1 MSKYKISYIN
11 LNQSSNQSSNKL
23 INEIICFFLQLR
35 NDIKMY
41 HWQTKSYPYH
51 KISDDLLSTIDL
63 LSDKFVETL
72 LGRMGTRPNMNS
84 SIEIQ
89 NISDDLFKDILDKAI
104 NYLTNDLNIINNFT
118 DLMNIRDEIIGE
130 INKTKYLLTFS

>member
-1 MSKYKISYIN
+1 MFKTYTLKSYNSTNN
-11 LNQSSNQSSNKL
+11 LNITSK
-23 INEIICFFLQLR
+23 IICFFLQFR

-41 HWQTKSYPYH
+41 HWQTKSFPYH
-51 KISDDLLSTIDL
+51 KISDELLSTIDS

-72 LGRMGTRPNMNS
+72 LGRLETRPNIDS
-84 SIEIQ
+84 KIYIR
-89 NISDDLFKDILDKAI
+89 NISDELFKEIMDAANKYLI
-104 NYLTNDLNIINNFT
+104 NELSEIESYT

>member
-11 LNQSSNQSSNKL
+11 LNQSSNQSSEQL
-23 INEIICFFLQLR
+23 ITDIICFFLQLR
-35 NDIKMY
+35 NNIKMY
-41 HWQTKSYPYH
+41 HWQTKSFPYH

-72 LGRMGTRPNMNS
+72 LGRMNTRPNINS

-89 NISDDLFKDILDKAI
+89 NISDDLFKKILDKA
-104 NYLTNDLNIINNFT
+104 NDYLTNDLNIINNFT

-130 INKTKYLLTFS
+130 INKTKYLLTFC

>member
-1 MSKYKISYIN
+1 MSKYKISYFN
-11 LNQSSNQSSNKL
+11 LNQSSNQL
-23 INEIICFFLQLR
+23 ISEIICFFLQLR

-41 HWQTKSYPYH
+41 HWQTKSFPYH
-51 KISDDLLSTIDL
+51 KISDDLLSTIDS

-72 LGRMGTRPNMNS
+72 LGRMDTRPNMNS
-84 SIEIQ
+84 SIEIK
-89 NISDDLFKDILDKAI
+89 NISDDLFKEILDKAI
-104 NYLTNDLNIINNFT
+104 DFLTNDLNIINNFT